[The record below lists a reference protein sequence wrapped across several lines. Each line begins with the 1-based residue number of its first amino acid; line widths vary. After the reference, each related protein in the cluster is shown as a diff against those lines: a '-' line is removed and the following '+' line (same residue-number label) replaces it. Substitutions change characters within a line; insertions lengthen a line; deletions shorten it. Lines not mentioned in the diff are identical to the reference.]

1 MSYIGWQNAREHNLR
16 LGNIMIEIFP
26 AESADFEEVWALFH
40 TMVKQ
45 GDTYVYAP
53 NTSRAEAYTLWMTE
67 PEKTFVAVDES
78 NIVGTYIL
86 RKNQPGLGGH
96 VANAEFMVAPACRHQ
111 GVGKQLCQHA
121 IEQARQAGYKAM
133 QFNFVV
139 SSDEKTI
146 RLWQSLGFRIVGTV
160 PQAFHHQSLG
170 YIDAHIMY
178 QWIAE

>member
-1 MSYIGWQNAREHNLR
+1 MSYIGWQNACEHNLR
-16 LGNIMIEIFP
+16 LGTTMIEISP
-26 AESADFEEVWALFH
+26 ADSADFEEIWALFH

-53 NTSRAEAYTLWMTE
+53 NTSRTEAYTLWMTE
-67 PEKTFVAVDES
+67 PEQTFVALDDDDL
-78 NIVGTYIL
+78 VGTYIL
-86 RKNQPGLGGH
+86 KKNQPGLGSH
-96 VANAEFMVAPACRHQ
+96 VASAEFIIAPALRHH
-111 GVGKQLCQHA
+111 GVGKLLCQHA
-121 IEQARQAGYKAM
+121 IEQARTAGYKAM
-133 QFNFVV
+133 QFNFIV

-146 RLWQSLGFRIVGTV
+146 RMWQSLGFNIVGTV